1 MYSTVQT
8 LDLLSRRVLDA
19 DERAFLRPRK
29 IEAAAIQHPVAAGL
43 VFKVRVDALASAFV
57 GVVWALLRKQN
68 LMTRNILLVQH
79 DPSDAKA
86 VREALINSN
95 DGQFQVKWVR
105 RYSEG
110 LERLAPEGNQVKQR
124 TDGVAAILVDLFLP
138 DSQGIETFDR
148 LFRVAPHIPIL
159 VLSSSQDEDVAKE
172 AVKRGAQDYLLK
184 GRFDSYM
191 LPKAL
196 RSMVER
202 AAIADALFDEKE
214 RAQVTL
220 NSIGDAVIS
229 SDIGGQ
235 VTYLNPVAERMTGWS
250 LEEAAGHPLAEVF
263 RIIDGT
269 TREAVRNPM
278 ALAIQENKTVGLT
291 PNCVLVRRDG
301 VEAAIEDSAAPIHD
315 RRGGVSGAVM
325 VFHDVSTARAL
336 SVRMSYLAQHD
347 GLTDLP
353 NRILFNDRLTQAI
366 ALAQRHQQKLALL
379 YLDVDRFKHINDSLG
394 HTVGDHLLQSVA
406 QRLVA
411 SVRNSDTVSRQGGD
425 EFVILLSEVRHAQDA
440 AVAAEKVRVAL
451 TAPHYIDQHDLHLT
465 ASIGI
470 VIYPDDGM
478 EGKTLL
484 TNADFAMYHAKE
496 SGRNNYQF
504 FRPDMNVSAIER
516 QSLEEGLRHAV
527 ERKEFVLHYQPQM
540 DLHTRAIIG
549 VEALIRWHHP
559 QRGLVGPA
567 QFIPV
572 AEECGFIVPFGRW
585 VLREAC
591 RQGRA
596 WQDAGLP
603 PMRIAVNI
611 SAAELRAKDYVAGVR
626 AILLETG
633 LEPGYLE
640 LELTETFLMQD
651 STSTTDVLQ
660 ALKGMG
666 VHLALDDFG
675 TGYSSLSYL
684 RRFPIDTLKIDQS
697 FVRDLTTDAD
707 DASIVSAV
715 ISMGKSLHKRVV
727 AEGVETPEQLA
738 FLQEQNCPE
747 GQGYYLSQPLVAGQL
762 TQLLRLSVAETARG

>member
-1 MYSTVQT
+1 
-8 LDLLSRRVLDA
+8 
-19 DERAFLRPRK
+19 
-29 IEAAAIQHPVAAGL
+29 
-43 VFKVRVDALASAFV
+43 
-57 GVVWALLRKQN
+57 
-68 LMTRNILLVQH
+68 MTRNILLVQH

-95 DGQFQVKWVR
+95 DGQFQVEWVR

-110 LERLAPEGNQVKQR
+110 LERLASEGNQVKQR

-159 VLSSSQDEDVAKE
+159 VLSSPQDEDVAKV

-184 GRFDSYM
+184 DRFDSYT

-220 NSIGDAVIS
+220 NSIGDAVMS

-250 LEEAAGHPLAEVF
+250 LEEAVGHPLEEVF

-269 TREAVRNPM
+269 TREAVQNPM
-278 ALAIQENKTVGLT
+278 ALAIQENKTVGVT

-315 RRGGVSGAVM
+315 RRGRVSGAVM

-347 GLTDLP
+347 DLTDLP

-366 ALAQRHQQKLALL
+366 ALAQRHRQKLALL

-527 ERKEFVLHYQPQM
+527 ARKEFVLHYQPQM
-540 DLHTRAIIG
+540 DLDTRAIIG

-660 ALKGMG
+660 ALKDMG

-762 TQLLRLSVAETARG
+762 TQLLRLTVAETARG

>member
-1 MYSTVQT
+1 
-8 LDLLSRRVLDA
+8 
-19 DERAFLRPRK
+19 
-29 IEAAAIQHPVAAGL
+29 
-43 VFKVRVDALASAFV
+43 
-57 GVVWALLRKQN
+57 
-68 LMTRNILLVQH
+68 MTRNILLVQH

-86 VREALINSN
+86 VREALINSS
-95 DGQFQVKWVR
+95 DGQFRVEWVR

-110 LERLAPEGNQVKQR
+110 LERLASEGNQVKQR

-159 VLSSSQDEDVAKE
+159 VLSSPQDEDVAKV

-184 GRFDSYM
+184 GRFDSYT

-220 NSIGDAVIS
+220 NSIGDAVMS

-250 LEEAAGHPLAEVF
+250 LEEAVGHPLEEVF

-269 TREAVRNPM
+269 TREAVQNPM
-278 ALAIQENKTVGLT
+278 ALAIQENKTVGVT

-315 RRGGVSGAVM
+315 RRRRVSGAVM

-347 GLTDLP
+347 DLTDLP

-366 ALAQRHQQKLALL
+366 ALAQRHRQKLALL

-527 ERKEFVLHYQPQM
+527 ARKEFVLHYQPQM
-540 DLHTRAIIG
+540 DLDTRAIIG
-549 VEALIRWHHP
+549 VEALVRWHHP

-660 ALKGMG
+660 ALKDMG

-762 TQLLRLSVAETARG
+762 TQLLRLTVAETARG

>member
-1 MYSTVQT
+1 
-8 LDLLSRRVLDA
+8 
-19 DERAFLRPRK
+19 
-29 IEAAAIQHPVAAGL
+29 
-43 VFKVRVDALASAFV
+43 
-57 GVVWALLRKQN
+57 
-68 LMTRNILLVQH
+68 MTRNILLVQH

-86 VREALINSN
+86 IREALINSN
-95 DGQFQVKWVR
+95 DGQFQLEWVR

-110 LERLAPEGNQVKQR
+110 LERLASEGNQVKQR

-159 VLSSSQDEDVAKE
+159 VLSSPQDEDVAKV

-184 GRFDSYM
+184 GRFDSYT

-220 NSIGDAVIS
+220 NSIGDAVMS

-250 LEEAAGHPLAEVF
+250 LEEAVGHPLEEVF

-269 TREAVRNPM
+269 TREAVQNPM
-278 ALAIQENKTVGLT
+278 ALAIQENKTVGVT

-315 RRGGVSGAVM
+315 RRRRVSGAVM

-347 GLTDLP
+347 DLTDLP

-366 ALAQRHQQKLALL
+366 ALAQRHRQKLALL

-527 ERKEFVLHYQPQM
+527 ARKEFVLHYQPQM
-540 DLHTRAIIG
+540 DLDTRAIIG
-549 VEALIRWHHP
+549 VEALVRWHHP

-660 ALKGMG
+660 ALKDMG

-762 TQLLRLSVAETARG
+762 TQLLRLTVAETARG

>member
-1 MYSTVQT
+1 
-8 LDLLSRRVLDA
+8 
-19 DERAFLRPRK
+19 
-29 IEAAAIQHPVAAGL
+29 
-43 VFKVRVDALASAFV
+43 
-57 GVVWALLRKQN
+57 
-68 LMTRNILLVQH
+68 MTRNILLVQH

-86 VREALINSN
+86 VREALINSS
-95 DGQFQVKWVR
+95 DGQFRVEWVR

-110 LERLAPEGNQVKQR
+110 LERLASEGNQVKQR

-159 VLSSSQDEDVAKE
+159 VLSSPQDEDVAKV

-184 GRFDSYM
+184 GRFDSYT

-220 NSIGDAVIS
+220 NSIGDAVMS

-250 LEEAAGHPLAEVF
+250 LEEAVGHPLEEVF

-269 TREAVRNPM
+269 TREAVQNPM
-278 ALAIQENKTVGLT
+278 ALAIQENKTVGVT

-315 RRGGVSGAVM
+315 RRRRVSGAVM

-347 GLTDLP
+347 DLTDLP

-366 ALAQRHQQKLALL
+366 ALAQRHRQKLALL

-425 EFVILLSEVRHAQDA
+425 EFVILLPEVRHAQDA

-527 ERKEFVLHYQPQM
+527 ARKEFVLHYQPQM
-540 DLHTRAIIG
+540 DLDTRAIIG
-549 VEALIRWHHP
+549 VEALVRWHHP

-660 ALKGMG
+660 ALKDMG

-762 TQLLRLSVAETARG
+762 TQLLRLTVAETARG

>member
-1 MYSTVQT
+1 
-8 LDLLSRRVLDA
+8 
-19 DERAFLRPRK
+19 
-29 IEAAAIQHPVAAGL
+29 
-43 VFKVRVDALASAFV
+43 
-57 GVVWALLRKQN
+57 
-68 LMTRNILLVQH
+68 MTRNILLVQH

-504 FRPDMNVSAIER
+504 FKPDMNVSAIER

-762 TQLLRLSVAETARG
+762 TQLLRLSVADTARG

>member
-1 MYSTVQT
+1 
-8 LDLLSRRVLDA
+8 
-19 DERAFLRPRK
+19 
-29 IEAAAIQHPVAAGL
+29 
-43 VFKVRVDALASAFV
+43 
-57 GVVWALLRKQN
+57 
-68 LMTRNILLVQH
+68 
-79 DPSDAKA
+79 
-86 VREALINSN
+86 
-95 DGQFQVKWVR
+95 
-105 RYSEG
+105 
-110 LERLAPEGNQVKQR
+110 
-124 TDGVAAILVDLFLP
+124 LP

-540 DLHTRAIIG
+540 DLDTRAIIG

>member
-1 MYSTVQT
+1 MS
-8 LDLLSRRVLDA
+8 
-19 DERAFLRPRK
+19 
-29 IEAAAIQHPVAAGL
+29 
-43 VFKVRVDALASAFV
+43 
-57 GVVWALLRKQN
+57 
-68 LMTRNILLVQH
+68 NILLIQD
-79 DPSDAKA
+79 DPSNANAIRD
-86 VREALINSN
+86 ALINSS
-95 DGQFQVKWVR
+95 DGSFHVEWVR
-105 RYSEG
+105 RCSEG
-110 LERLAPEGNQVKQR
+110 VDRLGREATLVKQR
-124 TDGVAAILVDLFLP
+124 TDGIAAVLVDLLLP

-159 VLSSSQDEDVAKE
+159 VLSSSQDEDVAKV

-184 GRFDSYM
+184 GRFDSYT

-220 NSIGDAVIS
+220 NSIGDAVMS

-250 LEEAAGHPLAEVF
+250 LEEAAGHPLEEVF

-269 TREAVRNPM
+269 TREAVQNPM

-315 RRGGVSGAVM
+315 RRGRVSGAVM

-347 GLTDLP
+347 DLTDLP

-366 ALAQRHQQKLALL
+366 ALAQRHRQKLALL

-425 EFVILLSEVRHAQDA
+425 EFVILLSEVSDA
-440 AVAAEKVRVAL
+440 RDAVVSVDKILLAL
-451 TAPHYIDQHDLHLT
+451 SAPHYIDQHDLHLT

-504 FRPDMNVSAIER
+504 FRPDMNVSA
-516 QSLEEGLRHAV
+516 
-527 ERKEFVLHYQPQM
+527 
-540 DLHTRAIIG
+540 
-549 VEALIRWHHP
+549 
-559 QRGLVGPA
+559 VGGDPRSA
-567 QFIPV
+567 SRSTIP
-572 AEECGFIVPFGRW
+572 R
-585 VLREAC
+585 
-591 RQGRA
+591 
-596 WQDAGLP
+596 
-603 PMRIAVNI
+603 
-611 SAAELRAKDYVAGVR
+611 
-626 AILLETG
+626 
-633 LEPGYLE
+633 
-640 LELTETFLMQD
+640 
-651 STSTTDVLQ
+651 
-660 ALKGMG
+660 
-666 VHLALDDFG
+666 LA
-675 TGYSSLSYL
+675 S
-684 RRFPIDTLKIDQS
+684 
-697 FVRDLTTDAD
+697 
-707 DASIVSAV
+707 
-715 ISMGKSLHKRVV
+715 
-727 AEGVETPEQLA
+727 
-738 FLQEQNCPE
+738 
-747 GQGYYLSQPLVAGQL
+747 
-762 TQLLRLSVAETARG
+762 

>member
-1 MYSTVQT
+1 
-8 LDLLSRRVLDA
+8 
-19 DERAFLRPRK
+19 
-29 IEAAAIQHPVAAGL
+29 
-43 VFKVRVDALASAFV
+43 
-57 GVVWALLRKQN
+57 
-68 LMTRNILLVQH
+68 MTRNILLVQH